1 MSESIL
7 NYDLKNGVAVLHM
20 DDGKANALG
29 HDMIAALSE
38 ALDRAETEANAVVL
52 IGREKRFCA
61 GFDLSVMSS
70 GPEAVNKLVSSG
82 AHLMTRLYTYKLPI
96 IAACTGH
103 ALAAGGLLLLA
114 SDYRVGT
121 KGDFRIGLNEVSIGM
136 TTPQF
141 LIDFARD
148 RVPTRLLAQ
157 AVIHARLFSPD
168 EAIEAGF
175 LDDAVAGDA
184 LETSALAVAERLGA
198 LPQPA
203 FGNSKKKV
211 NADTVAHINATL
223 DADSSTFDGAS

>member
-29 HDMIAALSE
+29 HDMIGALSD

-52 IGREKRFCA
+52 MGREKRFCA

-121 KGDFRIGLNEVSIGM
+121 KGDFKIGLNEVSIGM

-157 AVIHARLFSPD
+157 TVIHAQLFSPD
-168 EAIEAGF
+168 QATEAGF
-175 LDDAVAGDA
+175 LDEAVAADA
-184 LETSALAVAERLGA
+184 LETTALTVAERLGA

>member
-1 MSESIL
+1 MSESLL
-7 NYDLKNGVAVLHM
+7 NYDLKNGVALLHM

-29 HDMIAALSE
+29 HDMIAAISD
-38 ALDRAETEANAVVL
+38 ALDKAESEANAVVL
-52 IGREKRFCA
+52 LGREKRFCA

-70 GPEAVNKLVSSG
+70 GPEAVNKLVTSG
-82 AHLMTRLYTYKLPI
+82 ANLMTRFYTFKLPI
-96 IAACTGH
+96 VAACTGH

-121 KGDFRIGLNEVSIGM
+121 QGDFKIGLNEVSIGM

-148 RVPTRLLAQ
+148 RVPTPLLAQ

-168 EAIEAGF
+168 EATEAGF
-175 LDDAVAGDA
+175 LDEAVAGDA
-184 LETSALAVAERLGA
+184 LETTALAVAERLGA

-203 FGNSKKKV
+203 FENSKKKV

-223 DADSSTFDGAS
+223 NADSATFDGAS

>member
-1 MSESIL
+1 MSDSIL

-20 DDGKANALG
+20 DDGKANALS

-38 ALDRAETEANAVVL
+38 ALDRAEAEANAVVL
-52 IGREKRFCA
+52 MGREKRFCA

-70 GPEAVNKLVSSG
+70 GPEAVGKLVSSG

-121 KGDFRIGLNEVSIGM
+121 KGEFKIGLNEVSIGM

-157 AVIHARLFSPD
+157 AVVHAQLFSPD
-168 EAIEAGF
+168 DATEAGF
-175 LDDAVAGDA
+175 LDEAVTADT
-184 LETSALAVAERLGA
+184 LEATALAVAERLGA

-223 DADSSTFDGAS
+223 DADSATFDGAS

>member
-1 MSESIL
+1 MSDSIL

-29 HDMIAALSE
+29 HDMISALSD
-38 ALDRAETEANAVVL
+38 ALDRAEKEANAVVL
-52 IGREKRFCA
+52 MGREKRFCA

-70 GPEAVNKLVSSG
+70 GPEAVGKLVSSG
-82 AHLMTRLYTYKLPI
+82 AHLMTRFYTYKLPI
-96 IAACTGH
+96 ISACTGH

-121 KGDFRIGLNEVSIGM
+121 KGDFKIGLNEVSIGM

-157 AVIHARLFSPD
+157 AVVHAQLFSPD
-168 EAIEAGF
+168 DATEAGF
-175 LDDAVAGDA
+175 LDEAVAADA
-184 LETSALAVAERLGA
+184 LETTALAVAERLGA

-223 DADSSTFDGAS
+223 DADSATFDGAS

>member
-1 MSESIL
+1 
-7 NYDLKNGVAVLHM
+7 VLFR
-20 DDGKANALG
+20 
-29 HDMIAALSE
+29 S
-38 ALDRAETEANAVVL
+38 
-52 IGREKRFCA
+52 
-61 GFDLSVMSS
+61 
-70 GPEAVNKLVSSG
+70 AVNKLVSSG

-121 KGDFRIGLNEVSIGM
+121 KGDFKIGLNEVSIGM

-157 AVIHARLFSPD
+157 TVIHAQLFSPD
-168 EAIEAGF
+168 QATEAGF
-175 LDDAVAGDA
+175 LDEAVAADA
-184 LETSALAVAERLGA
+184 LETTALTVAERLGA

>member
-29 HDMIAALSE
+29 HDMIAALSD

-70 GPEAVNKLVSSG
+70 GPEAVGKLVSSG

-121 KGDFRIGLNEVSIGM
+121 KGEFKIGLNEVSIGM

-157 AVIHARLFSPD
+157 AVVHAQLFSPD
-168 EAIEAGF
+168 EATEAGF
-175 LDDAVAGDA
+175 LDEAVAGDA
-184 LETSALAVAERLGA
+184 LETTALSVAERLGA

-203 FGNSKKKV
+203 FVNSKKKV

>member
-1 MSESIL
+1 MSDAIL
-7 NYDLKNGVAVLHM
+7 KYDLKNGVAVLHM

-29 HDMIAALSE
+29 HDMIDAISA
-38 ALDRAETEANAVVL
+38 ALDRAETEANAVIL
-52 IGREKRFCA
+52 MGREKRFCA
-61 GFDLSVMSS
+61 GFDLSVMAS
-70 GPEAVNKLVSSG
+70 GPKAVNKLVTAG
-82 AHLMTRLYTYKLPI
+82 AHLMTRFYTYKLPI
-96 IAACTGH
+96 VAACTGH

-121 KGDFRIGLNEVSIGM
+121 KGDFKIGLNEVAIGM

-157 AVIHARLFSPD
+157 AVIHARLFSPE
-168 EAIEAGF
+168 EATESGF
-175 LDDAVAGDA
+175 LDEAVADDTLESAA
-184 LETSALAVAERLGA
+184 LTAAERLGA
-198 LPQPA
+198 LQQPA

-223 DADSSTFDGAS
+223 EADSATFDGAS

>member
-1 MSESIL
+1 MSDSIL

-38 ALDRAETEANAVVL
+38 ALDRAEAEANAVVL
-52 IGREKRFCA
+52 MGREKRFCA

-70 GPEAVNKLVSSG
+70 GPEAVGKLVSSG
-82 AHLMTRLYTYKLPI
+82 AHLMTRMYTYKLPI

-121 KGDFRIGLNEVSIGM
+121 KGEFKIGLNEVSIGM

-157 AVIHARLFSPD
+157 AVVHAQLFSPD
-168 EAIEAGF
+168 EATEAGF
-175 LDDAVAGDA
+175 LDEAVAGDA
-184 LETSALAVAERLGA
+184 LEATALGVAERLGA

-223 DADSSTFDGAS
+223 DADSATFDGAS

>member
-1 MSESIL
+1 MQDEIGL
-7 NYDLKNGVAVLHM
+7 IKL

-29 HDMIAALSE
+29 HDMIAALSD
-38 ALDRAETEANAVVL
+38 ALDRAEKEAKAIVL
-52 IGREKRFCA
+52 LGREKRFCA

-70 GPEAVNKLVSSG
+70 GPEAVNELVTSG
-82 AHLMTRLYTYKLPI
+82 ANLMTRFYQYKLPI
-96 IAACTGH
+96 VAACTGH

-121 KGDFRIGLNEVSIGM
+121 KGEFKIGLNEVSIGM

-168 EAIEAGF
+168 EATDAGF
-175 LDDAVAGDA
+175 LDEAVVADDLESTA
-184 LETSALAVAERLGA
+184 LTVAERLGA

-203 FGNSKKKV
+203 FGASKKKV

-223 DADSSTFDGAS
+223 TADSSTFDGAS

>member
-7 NYDLKNGVAVLHM
+7 NYDLKNSVAVLHM

-52 IGREKRFCA
+52 MGREKRFCA
-61 GFDLSVMSS
+61 GFDLSIMSS
-70 GPEAVNKLVSSG
+70 GSEAVNKLVSSG
-82 AHLMTRLYTYKLPI
+82 AHLMTRLYTYQLPI

-121 KGDFRIGLNEVSIGM
+121 KGDFKIGLNEVSIGM

-148 RVPTRLLAQ
+148 RVPTRLLSQ
-157 AVIHARLFSPD
+157 AVIHARLFAPD
-168 EAIEAGF
+168 EAAEAGF
-175 LDDAVAGDA
+175 LDEAVAADA
-184 LETSALAVAERLGA
+184 LESTALAVAERLGA

-211 NADTVAHINATL
+211 NADTVAHIKATL

>member
-1 MSESIL
+1 MSDSIL

-38 ALDRAETEANAVVL
+38 ALDRAEAEANAVVL
-52 IGREKRFCA
+52 MGREKRFCA

-70 GPEAVNKLVSSG
+70 GPEAVGKLVSSG

-121 KGDFRIGLNEVSIGM
+121 KGEFKIGLNEVSIGM

-157 AVIHARLFSPD
+157 AVVHAQLFSPD
-168 EAIEAGF
+168 DATEAGF
-175 LDDAVAGDA
+175 LDEAVTADT
-184 LETSALAVAERLGA
+184 LEATALAVAERLGA

-223 DADSSTFDGAS
+223 DADSATFDGAS

>member
-7 NYDLKNGVAVLHM
+7 NYELKNGVAVLHM

-29 HDMIAALSE
+29 HDMIAAISA

-52 IGREKRFCA
+52 MGREKRFCA

-70 GPEAVNKLVSSG
+70 GAEAVTTLVTSG
-82 AHLMTRLYTYKLPI
+82 ANLMTRFYTYKLPI
-96 IAACTGH
+96 VAACTGH

-121 KGDFRIGLNEVSIGM
+121 EGEFKIGLNEVSIGM

-168 EAIEAGF
+168 EATEAGF
-175 LDDAVAGDA
+175 LDEAVSADA
-184 LETSALAVAERLGA
+184 LEATALAAAERLGA
-198 LPQPA
+198 LSQPA
-203 FGNSKKKV
+203 FANSKRKV

-223 DADSSTFDGAS
+223 NADSSTFDGAS

>member
-7 NYDLKNGVAVLHM
+7 NYDLKNGAAILHM

-29 HDMIAALSE
+29 HDMIAAIST
-38 ALDRAETEANAVVL
+38 ALDRAEAEANAIVL
-52 IGREKRFCA
+52 MGREKRFCA

-70 GPEAVNKLVSSG
+70 GPEAVNKLVTAG
-82 AHLMTRLYTYKLPI
+82 AHLMTRFYTYKLPI
-96 IAACTGH
+96 VAACTGH

-121 KGDFRIGLNEVSIGM
+121 QGDFKIGLNEVSIGM

-168 EAIEAGF
+168 DATEAGF
-175 LDDAVAGDA
+175 LDEAVPGDA
-184 LETSALAVAERLGA
+184 LENTALTIAERLGA

-203 FGNSKKKV
+203 FENSKQKV

-223 DADSSTFDGAS
+223 EADSSTFDGAS

>member
-1 MSESIL
+1 MSDSIL

-38 ALDRAETEANAVVL
+38 ALDRAEAEANAVVL
-52 IGREKRFCA
+52 MGREKRFCA

-70 GPEAVNKLVSSG
+70 GPEAVGKLVSSG
-82 AHLMTRLYTYKLPI
+82 AHLMTRFYTYKLPI

-121 KGDFRIGLNEVSIGM
+121 KGEFKIGLNEVSIGM

-157 AVIHARLFSPD
+157 AVVHAQLFSPD
-168 EAIEAGF
+168 DATEAGF
-175 LDDAVAGDA
+175 LDEAVTADT
-184 LETSALAVAERLGA
+184 LEATALAVAERLGA

-223 DADSSTFDGAS
+223 DADSATFDGAS

>member
-29 HDMIAALSE
+29 HDMIAALSK

-52 IGREKRFCA
+52 MGREKRFCA

-70 GPEAVNKLVSSG
+70 GPEAVNTLVSSG

-121 KGDFRIGLNEVSIGM
+121 KGDFKIGLNEVSIGM

-168 EAIEAGF
+168 EATDAGF
-175 LDDAVAGDA
+175 LDDAVAADA
-184 LETSALAVAERLGA
+184 LESAALAVAERLGA

-223 DADSSTFDGAS
+223 EADSSTFDGAS

>member
-1 MSESIL
+1 MSEQIL
-7 NYDLKNGVAVLHM
+7 TYTLKNDVAVLHM

-29 HDMIAALSE
+29 HDMIAALSD
-38 ALDRAETEANAVVL
+38 ALDRAEKEAKAIVL
-52 IGREKRFCA
+52 LGREKRFCA
-61 GFDLSVMSS
+61 GFDLSVMAS
-70 GPEAVNKLVSSG
+70 GPEAVNKLVTSG
-82 AHLMTRLYTYKLPI
+82 ANLMTRFYQYKLPI

-121 KGDFRIGLNEVSIGM
+121 KGEFKIGLNEVSIGM

-148 RVPTRLLAQ
+148 RVPTKLLAQ
-157 AVIHARLFSPD
+157 AVVHARLFSPD
-168 EAIEAGF
+168 EAIDAGF
-175 LDDAVAGDA
+175 LDEAVEADA
-184 LETSALAVAERLGA
+184 LESTALNVAERLGA

-203 FGNSKKKV
+203 FGASKKKV

-223 DADSSTFDGAS
+223 TADSSSFDGAS

>member
-1 MSESIL
+1 MSDSIL

-52 IGREKRFCA
+52 MGREKRFCA

-70 GPEAVNKLVSSG
+70 GPEAVGKLVSSG
-82 AHLMTRLYTYKLPI
+82 AHLMTRFYSYKLPI

-121 KGDFRIGLNEVSIGM
+121 KGEFKIGLNEVSIGM

-157 AVIHARLFSPD
+157 AVVHAQLFSPD
-168 EAIEAGF
+168 DATEAGF
-175 LDDAVAGDA
+175 LDEAVTADT
-184 LETSALAVAERLGA
+184 LEATALAVAERLGA

-223 DADSSTFDGAS
+223 DADSATFDGAS